1 MRADRR
7 RVLRAGATL
16 GGAWL
21 SGMFPHPLWA
31 APWNQKAFDAKSL
44 HDALQALGMAGA
56 VPSKDVVIDVPDT
69 PESAAFVPVQ
79 ITSRIPG
86 TASISVFVDR
96 NPWPHI
102 ARFDFAAEAMP
113 FVAFRLRVAETSAV
127 RAVVGARTSYFTA
140 AKNVKV
146 ALGGCTEASAAD
158 ASPVATR
165 AEPIKIRARA
175 ERGLTD
181 LRILVS
187 HPMENGLRKDA
198 SGKTAPEHFIQS
210 LQVRLNGK
218 TVIDAQLG
226 RSVATN
232 PLFAFRFQSARAND
246 RIAVTWRD
254 NKGMTRTDEA
264 VVSA

>member
-1 MRADRR
+1 MSVDRR
-7 RVLRAGATL
+7 GILSAAAAL

-21 SGMFPHPLWA
+21 LGLPPRPASA

-44 HDALQALGMAGA
+44 QDALEALRVSAA
-56 VPSKDVVIDVPDT
+56 APSKDIMLEVPDT

-79 ITSRIPG
+79 ITSRVPG
-86 TASISVFVDR
+86 TASIFVFVDR

-102 ARFDFAAEAMP
+102 ARFDLAPEALP
-113 FVAFRLRVAETSAV
+113 FVALRLRVAETSAV
-127 RAVVGARTSYFTA
+127 RAVVRAGTSHYVA

-158 ASPVATR
+158 ASPAVTR
-165 AEPIKIRARA
+165 AEPIKIRARI
-175 ERGLTD
+175 ERGVVD
-181 LRILVS
+181 LRVLVS

-198 SGKTAPEHFIQS
+198 SGKIAPEHFIQS
-210 LQVRLNGK
+210 MEVRLNDK
-218 TVIDAQLG
+218 PVIEAQLG

-232 PLFAFRFQSARAND
+232 PLFAFRIQGAKAND

-254 NKGMTRTDEA
+254 NKGLTRTDEA
-264 VVSA
+264 AVS

>member
-1 MRADRR
+1 
-7 RVLRAGATL
+7 
-16 GGAWL
+16 
-21 SGMFPHPLWA
+21 MFPRPLWA

-44 HDALQALGMAGA
+44 QDALQALGMAGA
-56 VPSKDVVIDVPDT
+56 APSKDVVIDAPDT

-102 ARFDFAAEAMP
+102 ARFDFTPEALP
-113 FVAFRLRVAETSAV
+113 FVALRLRVAETSAV
-127 RAVVGARTSYFTA
+127 RTVVGAGTSHYVA

-146 ALGGCTEASAAD
+146 ALGGCTEASASD
-158 ASPVATR
+158 ASPVTTK
-165 AEPIKIRARA
+165 AEPIKIRARVEHGVA
-175 ERGLTD
+175 D
-181 LRILVS
+181 LRVLVS

-198 SGKTAPEHFIQS
+198 SGKIAPEHFIQS

-232 PLFAFRFQSARAND
+232 PLFAFRIQGAKAND
-246 RIAVTWRD
+246 KIAVTWRD
-254 NKGMTRTDEA
+254 NKGFTRTDEVA
-264 VVSA
+264 VIG

>member
-1 MRADRR
+1 MTVDRR
-7 RVLRAGATL
+7 RMLSAAAAL

-21 SGMFPHPLWA
+21 IGMFPRPALA

-56 VPSKDVVIDVPDT
+56 TPSQEVMIDAPDT

-79 ITSRIPG
+79 VTSRISG
-86 TASISVFVDR
+86 TSSISVFVDR

-102 ARFDFAAEAMP
+102 ARFDFAPETIP

-127 RAVVGARTSYFTA
+127 RAVVRAGTSHFVAAR
-140 AKNVKV
+140 NVKV
-146 ALGGCTEASAAD
+146 ALGGCTEVSAAD
-158 ASPVATR
+158 ASPAATR
-165 AEPIKIRARA
+165 AEPIKIRARI
-175 ERGLTD
+175 ERGVAD
-181 LRILVS
+181 LRVLVS

-198 SGKTAPEHFIQS
+198 SGKIAPEHFIQS
-210 LQVRLNGK
+210 MEVRLNGK
-218 TVIDAQLG
+218 PVIEAQLG

-232 PLFAFRFQSARAND
+232 PLFAFRIQGVKAND

-264 VVSA
+264 AVSG